1 MQVKRKIILASKSPR
16 RKRLLKLL
24 GLKFSVH
31 ESDYEEDMS
40 VSRDPYKLAKF
51 LALEKARDVARYYK
65 DAIIIAA
72 DSFIIFRDEFIGKP
86 KNKKQAKQFLK
97 NFSGK
102 EHKAI
107 TGFALVDTKNKKTIT
122 DYGEALVKF
131 RDLNDDEIDD
141 YIATGEPLE
150 MAGAYGLMDGG
161 AFLVESIKGDFY
173 SIIGLPLAKVYLALK
188 QMKAI

>member
-1 MQVKRKIILASKSPR
+1 MLVKRKIVLASKSPR

-24 GLKFSVH
+24 GLKFIIR

-51 LALEKARDVARYYK
+51 LALEKARSVAGYYD

-86 KNKKQAKQFLK
+86 KNKKQAKQMLK

-102 EHKAI
+102 EHQAI

-122 DYGEALVKF
+122 DYGEAMVKF
-131 RDLNDDEIDD
+131 RNLDDKDIDD
-141 YIATGEPLE
+141 YVATGEPME
-150 MAGAYGLMDGG
+150 MAGAYGLNDGG
-161 AFLVESIKGDFY
+161 AFLVESVSGDFY
-173 SIIGLPLAKVYLALK
+173 SVIGLPLVKVYLALK